1 MGQGRVIS
9 ARRLA
14 TVLVLVVACSPM
26 SATSGTVRGTV
37 VSVEGGL
44 TEVTS
49 FAVLVEGEEMHF
61 LPIEDGN
68 YDFPLP
74 HLGDHQ
80 RSGVLVVVGWELRD
94 DIRYAVSVADG

>member
-26 SATSGTVRGTV
+26 SGTVRGTV
-37 VSVEGGL
+37 ISVEGDL

-49 FAVLVEGEEMHF
+49 FSVLVEGEEMHF
-61 LPIEDGN
+61 LPIEDGD

-80 RSGVLVVVGWELRD
+80 RSGALVVVDWELRD
-94 DIRYAVSVADG
+94 DVRYAVSVADG